1 MSNNYWLRKEI
12 SDKLFYL
19 DKRLAIASNIKDKRK
34 RLSELLR
41 IRNDVKDL
49 LKHYEKSKFDDN
61 FFFQKF
67 IKNIKSF
74 AFKLEK
80 EYAKK

>member
-1 MSNNYWLRKEI
+1 MSNNYWLKKEI
-12 SDKLFYL
+12 SYNLIRL
-19 DKRLAIASNIKDKRK
+19 ERRLANASNIKDKRK

-41 IRNDVKDL
+41 IRNDVKGL
-49 LKHYEKSKFDDN
+49 LKHYEESKFDDN
-61 FFFQKF
+61 FLFQKF
-67 IKNIKSF
+67 TKNIKSF